1 MADKRQ
7 IATAQAQSS
16 TSTSEEISRYG
27 NINESHLRTLLV
39 GGTFGGATVKYQ
51 ISLDDITFFDVS
63 GADAI
68 TADKAINVEH
78 RARYHR
84 IEVVG
89 GDGTT
94 AIDAWVI

>member
-1 MADKRQ
+1 MADERQ
-7 IATAQAQSS
+7 IASAQAQSS
-16 TSTSEEISRYG
+16 TSTGVEISRFAH
-27 NINESHLRTLLV
+27 IHESHLRTLLI

-51 ISLDDITFFDVS
+51 ISLDNVTFFDVS

-68 TADKAINVEH
+68 TAAKAINVEH
-78 RARYHR
+78 RARYHG

-94 AIDAWVI
+94 AINAWVI